1 MANSSVTDFEK
12 KNHDFLAALDIVF
25 AMANGHILDQVDV
38 DDDPELASEF
48 KEQRDALDLIGEYLA
63 LHPVAN

>member
-1 MANSSVTDFEK
+1 MQKEPE
-12 KNHDFLAALDIVF
+12 FLAALDIVF

-48 KEQRDALDLIGEYLA
+48 KEQRAALA
-63 LHPVAN
+63 LIHDYVVNHPLAN